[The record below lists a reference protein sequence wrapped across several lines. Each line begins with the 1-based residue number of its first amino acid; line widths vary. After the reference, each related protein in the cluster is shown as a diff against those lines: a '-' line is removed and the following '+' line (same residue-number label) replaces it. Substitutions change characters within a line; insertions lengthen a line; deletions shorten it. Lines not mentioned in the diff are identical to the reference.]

1 MPVAARGR
9 LPLLCEPADLYH
21 GGALDEVIPM
31 TIGSLC
37 GHTALVTGGSRG
49 IGAAIVRMLADAG
62 AAVVI
67 NYLERATD
75 ADALA
80 KAIGD
85 NGGRASAIA
94 ADVSHAAPT
103 AKRVERQKPRL
114 GPFIISAQTAR
125 TPIP

>member
-85 NGGRASAIA
+85 NGGRAIA
-94 ADVSHAAPT
+94 LGRPDPHPGAT
-103 AKRVERQKPRL
+103 ANMVQRQKSELR
-114 GPFIISAQTAR
+114 
-125 TPIP
+125 